1 MSSSRLRVERALALI
16 PDLEELLPF
25 TDALIGTSHPDAEK
39 RWARSGAYATLGM
52 RVVDPARL
60 AEMVPRLAERMRERT
75 ERLFALVLEAVQQ
88 QEAGNPGGA
97 AEVLVR
103 AGEAEEEERQL
114 QKAEKFYSLAL
125 EIARDL
131 RGKGPQILALRRL
144 GRVTRTAGRLDESW
158 GWYQQSYTL
167 SVDQMDL
174 TGQIIACQGLG
185 NLSDDRGERVVAQE
199 WYERGLALAAGM
211 DDPQLTW
218 PFYSNLSVMAVL
230 RGDFTEAD
238 ALLAQARTCFES
250 IGSPAL
256 MFFWYNNRGL
266 IRLESGSPAEAEET
280 FRDALALGP
289 DALWEITIR
298 GNLGQALLRQGRL
311 FEAEEEARRAEEMA
325 ILHRYIPQLV
335 DVYRLFGDISRERCD
350 EEGFVFFE
358 QALEVCR
365 ERGLP
370 PVHAAGV
377 YHGYGLLYRSCDRP
391 AEALA
396 YLDQARAI
404 YARLGLARELSR
416 VEADLPRVDADLPRV
431 EEPAAA
437 V

>member
-1 MSSSRLRVERALALI
+1 MPSSRLRVEGALALI

-131 RGKGPQILALRRL
+131 RRKAPQILALRRL
-144 GRVTRTAGRLDESW
+144 GRVTRTAGRLDEAW
-158 GWYQQSYTL
+158 GWYHQSYTL

-174 TGQIIACQGLG
+174 SGQIIACQGLG
-185 NLSDDRGERVVAQE
+185 NLCDDRGERVSAQE
-199 WYERGLALAAGM
+199 WYERGLALAAGI
-211 DDPQLTW
+211 DDPALTW
-218 PFYSNLSVMAVL
+218 PFYSNLSVLAMF
-230 RGDFTEAD
+230 RGDLAEAD
-238 ALLAQARTCFES
+238 ALLAQARSCFEA
-250 IGSPAL
+250 IGDPGL

-266 IRLESGSPAEAEET
+266 LRLESDAPAEAEEAY
-280 FRDALALGP
+280 RDALGRGP
-289 DALWEITIR
+289 DPFWEITIR

-311 FEAEEEARRAEEMA
+311 FEAEEEARRAEEVA

-335 DVYRLFGDISRERCD
+335 DVYRLFGDISRERGD

-377 YHGYGLLYRSCDRP
+377 YHGYGLLLRACHRP

-431 EEPAAA
+431 KEPAA